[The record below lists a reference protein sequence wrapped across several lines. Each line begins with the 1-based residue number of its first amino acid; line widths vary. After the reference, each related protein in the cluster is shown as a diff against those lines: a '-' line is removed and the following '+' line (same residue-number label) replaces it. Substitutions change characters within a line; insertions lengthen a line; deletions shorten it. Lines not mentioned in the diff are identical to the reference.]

1 MVFWVFLIIFVLLLA
16 IIWFLRLS
24 FVVLVSFDGDGF
36 HLDVKITFFKI
47 LTLYEWSPQE
57 GGFNFLC
64 KKKKDVSEKQ
74 KKKHKGK
81 KGPLAGNFELLFSW
95 DTLSRLKKKIKVSD
109 VSVKGRVASK
119 DAAQTALLYGGLW
132 SVIGTLTP
140 FISQK
145 SIILDF
151 YPDFHKDIPDL
162 RISCILRTKIT
173 HIIVVI
179 AEFKRGNKKKV

>member
-74 KKKHKGK
+74 KKKYI
-81 KGPLAGNFELLFSW
+81 E
-95 DTLSRLKKKIKVSD
+95 KIK
-109 VSVKGRVASK
+109 
-119 DAAQTALLYGGLW
+119 
-132 SVIGTLTP
+132 
-140 FISQK
+140 K
-145 SIILDF
+145 SL
-151 YPDFHKDIPDL
+151 
-162 RISCILRTKIT
+162 
-173 HIIVVI
+173 
-179 AEFKRGNKKKV
+179 